1 MEKDKTMIDQ
11 LPPRTAFWAGVLIS
25 AGVLC
30 AAGFLLLLVMMLKG
44 VELGSASD
52 TSKTTN
58 KNTAVADDTVTAD
71 ANTNV
76 AAATSIDASNLANV
90 KGSGDITIVEY
101 SDIDCPFCQRFHGT
115 MQQVMEEYDGKVQ
128 WAYKHFPLTSL
139 HPNANQ
145 KALAAE
151 CAAEQDNFWEYLDAL
166 FANESTSTDEITA
179 EADTLG
185 LDRAQFDDCLATA
198 KYQDQI
204 DAASSE
210 AQDLGGRGT
219 PFSVIVDADGNI
231 LETIPGALPYE
242 SVQQLIDAH
251 LN

>member
-1 MEKDKTMIDQ
+1 MEKSKTMIDQ

-44 VELGSASD
+44 VELGSTSD
-52 TSKTTN
+52 TSKTSN
-58 KNTAVADDTVTAD
+58 KNIAVADDTVTAN

-76 AAATSIDASNLANV
+76 AAATSVDTSSFTNV
-90 KGSGDITIVEY
+90 RGSGDVTIVEY

-115 MQQVMEEYDGKVQ
+115 MQQVMDEYDGKVQ
-128 WAYKHFPLTSL
+128 WAYMHFPLTSL

-145 KALAAE
+145 KALATE
-151 CAAEQDNFWEYLDAL
+151 CAAEQDNFWEYVDAL
-166 FANESTSTDEITA
+166 FANESTSTDEITD
-179 EADTLG
+179 EADALG
-185 LDRAQFDDCLATA
+185 LDRTQFDDCLATA

-204 DAASSE
+204 DAASSV

-242 SVQQLIDAH
+242 SVQQLIDAN
-251 LN
+251 LE